1 MSGTRRNPGRLG
13 PFVEDYRAWLSARE
27 YTPGTTR
34 NMLKELGVLG
44 RWMSEQGVEPGRLD
58 AAAIEAFLAAR
69 RAAGQRRVPS
79 LRAMHPL
86 VSFLREAG
94 VMAPGGGPLELTALE
109 RFVAEYRDWLVGERG
124 LAEATVIRYERLA
137 RRFLAA
143 HLSETGE
150 LDVAGLTGAD
160 VSAFLLEECAR
171 VSVGSAKGRTA
182 ELRSLLRFLYLRRF
196 TDIALADSV
205 PSVAGWRDTEIP
217 ATMAPA
223 DVRWLLDSCDRS
235 TLGGARNYAIM
246 LLLARLGL
254 RSIEVARLQLE
265 DLDWRAGELVVRGKA
280 RRHDRLP
287 LPADVGEAV
296 ADYLSLRGKRSSRHA
311 FLTVKAPTRPIR
323 ADLVGD
329 VVQRACLR
337 AGVAH
342 VGAHRLRHTFA
353 SELLRAGASIVD
365 ISQLL
370 RHSDLATTAS
380 YAKVDL
386 GRLRQVA
393 RPWPG
398 ATR

>member
-1 MSGTRRNPGRLG
+1 
-13 PFVEDYRAWLSARE
+13 VEDYRAWLSERE

-44 RWMSEQGVEPGRLD
+44 RWMTEQRVEPGRLD
-58 AAAIEAFLAAR
+58 AAAIETFLAAR

-86 VSFLREAG
+86 ILFLREAG
-94 VMAPGGGPLELTALE
+94 IMVADDGPQQLTGLE

-124 LAEATVIRYERLA
+124 LAETTIIRYERLA
-137 RRFLAA
+137 RRFMAGRV
-143 HLSETGE
+143 TDDGE
-150 LDVAGLTGAD
+150 LDVVAGLTGAD

-182 ELRSLLRFLYLRRF
+182 ELRSLLRFLFLRRF

-205 PSVAGWRDTEIP
+205 PSVAGWRNTEIP

-223 DVRWLLDSCDRS
+223 DVQRLLGCCDRC

-280 RRHDRLP
+280 RRCDRLP
-287 LPADVGEAV
+287 LPADVGDAL
-296 ADYLSLRGKRSSRHA
+296 AGYLSLRGRRSSRHV

-323 ADLVGD
+323 AELVGD
-329 VVQRACLR
+329 VIQRACLH
-337 AGVAH
+337 AGIAH

-370 RHSDLATTAS
+370 RHSDLATTAG
-380 YAKVDL
+380 YAKIDL

-398 ATR
+398 ATP